1 MERKRCTLCHKLK
14 TLEEFYRDKSTST
27 GYTSACK
34 PCRSRQVSR
43 AESRRLKRSK
53 GQVIEESS
61 ELLVHNEK
69 TLERLLGESRE
80 APNMTFR
87 TRLVDAINS
96 DPQGLRF
103 LDGEA
108 LINTPRGIVSKDLSK
123 VSIHDLARFLELYR
137 IRIESKES
145 VSV

>member
-14 TLEEFYRDKSTST
+14 TLEEFYRDRSTST

-43 AESRRLKRSK
+43 AESKRLKRSK

-69 TLERLLGESRE
+69 TLEHLFKGLE
-80 APNMTFR
+80 APNMTLR
-87 TRLVDAINS
+87 TRIGEAINS
-96 DPQGLRF
+96 TSKGLVI
-103 LDGEA
+103 LNGWA
-108 LINTPRGIVSKDLSK
+108 LIETLSGRVSKDLSK
-123 VSIHDLARFLELYR
+123 VSTHDLARFLELER
-137 IRIESKES
+137 IRIESREDLN
-145 VSV
+145 V